1 MSLFVPNPLDLSSQ
15 TLALLDR
22 ALSEVWRE
30 LELQNKAPPAKASAI
45 SISPGGPLARVTA
58 LAHMIAFDFDAPA
71 ELFSSAGQGAARGSM
86 QYRRFATGA
95 QAIRYAIE
103 DLPAAL
109 LRGSVI
115 QVDDDRFDARQIRE
129 LYDCPAYPLAR
140 AA

>member
-1 MSLFVPNPLDLSSQ
+1 MSPFIPNPLDLSSQ
-15 TLALLDR
+15 TLELLDR

-30 LELQNKAPPAKASAI
+30 LELQNKSPPARASDV
-45 SISPGGPLARVTA
+45 SPHGPLARVTA
-58 LAHMIAFDFDAPA
+58 LADMMAFDFGAPA
-71 ELFSSAGQGAARGSM
+71 ELFSSVGHGTARGSM

-109 LRGSVI
+109 LRASIV